1 MKPGFISSR
10 GSQAKRFSSPSSN
23 NCAIYTIE
31 THMFVHCRLS
41 SASFRGQPDLGD
53 INRDEVE
60 DAAEFVHALEP
71 SQIGVSYIYPIP
83 STLNCSGTVAAVGYC
98 YRAGNSQLGTQQLVF
113 TLLTLQQDTFDFT
126 ITDVIEIR
134 STPTSDNCIQISM
147 TQYCCDILSLD
158 MMDSFLLP
166 AENFA
171 FGVVTSS
178 SLLGFNGQ
186 LVSEYIVEHFEY
198 VQASFSTPV
207 IGNTIALTM
216 SNEVSD
222 RTLRLLTF
230 YISKLAC
237 T

>member
-1 MKPGFISSR
+1 MFPGFNAQYQWSCSSQQQR
-10 GSQAKRFSSPSSN
+10 D
-23 NCAIYTIE
+23 TIGD
-31 THMFVHCRLS
+31 HYRL
-41 SASFRGQPDLGD
+41 PDLGD
-53 INRDEVE
+53 RDDE
-60 DAAEFVHALEP
+60 DVAEFIFALEL

-83 STLNCSGTVAAVGYC
+83 STLNCSGTVAAIGYC
-98 YRAGNSQLGTQQLVF
+98 YRAGDSQLGTEQLVF
-113 TLLTLQQDTFDFT
+113 TLLTLQQDTFDFM

-134 STPTSDNCIQISM
+134 STPTSDNCTQISM
-147 TQYCCDILSLD
+147 SQYCCDILSLD

-171 FGVVTSS
+171 FGVVTSTS
-178 SLLGFNGQ
+178 VHLLEFNGQ

-198 VQASFSTPV
+198 VQTGFGTPV

>member
-1 MKPGFISSR
+1 MFPGFNAQYQWSCSSQQR
-10 GSQAKRFSSPSSN
+10 RD
-23 NCAIYTIE
+23 TIGD
-31 THMFVHCRLS
+31 HYRL
-41 SASFRGQPDLGD
+41 PDLGD
-53 INRDEVE
+53 IDRDDVE
-60 DAAEFVHALEP
+60 DAVEFVHALEL

-113 TLLTLQQDTFDFT
+113 TLLTLQQDTFNFT

-134 STPTSDNCIQISM
+134 STPTSDNCIQISNS
-147 TQYCCDILSLD
+147 QYCCDILSLD
-158 MMDSFLLP
+158 MMVSFLLP

-178 SLLGFNGQ
+178 SVHHLLGFNGK

-198 VQASFSTPV
+198 VQAGFGTPI

-216 SNEVSD
+216 SNEVSE

-237 T
+237 TYAILLLNIFL